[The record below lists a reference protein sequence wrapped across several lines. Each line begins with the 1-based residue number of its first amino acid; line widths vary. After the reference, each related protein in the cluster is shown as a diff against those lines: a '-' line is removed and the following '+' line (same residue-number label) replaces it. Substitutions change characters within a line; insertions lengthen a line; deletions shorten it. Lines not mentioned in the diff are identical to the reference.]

1 MRFKKADLAE
11 KSAFCTQTTTMLT
24 LPAVITLVILALAV
38 ALFLSNRLRPDL
50 VALLVLVSLGAT
62 GVLTTQETFSGFSRS
77 AVITIM
83 AVFVLAQG
91 LYLTGVSE
99 RVGAWLLRM
108 SGQSESRLVVLV
120 MACGAFLSLFM
131 NNIAAASVLLPA
143 VSGAAHQRGIPL
155 SRLLMPLA
163 FGTILGGMAT
173 LFTTV
178 NIVMSGLL
186 REHELPGFGVLDF
199 APVGLPVVVVGIL
212 YMALVGRRLLPQ
224 QTHSEEIK
232 TLPPVAN
239 GHSRNGRDLTDV
251 YRLDER
257 LFRARIP
264 VGSFLHGKPLARS
277 TFREQYNLNV
287 VGLEREGRRLLA
299 LAPDTM
305 LYSGDVLILEGS
317 LEEFQGKDI
326 EPYLEILNKPNYH
339 EQDLESAN
347 VVVSEIVLMPRSSLI
362 GKTLQELN
370 FREKFGFTALAI
382 WRGGRPIRRGM
393 TKLPLEFGDALL
405 LQGPRQ
411 RLRLLRDEQDFIL
424 LSQELEPHQ
433 VQRQGKIW
441 LATGIMVVTLLAA
454 ALDIIPAAEAML
466 AGSLLMILTHC
477 LTADEAYAAI
487 EWKSVF
493 LVVGMLPMGVA
504 LTKTGI
510 AAAAADTM
518 IHLVGG
524 YGPYVL
530 LVGLFIFTTLVVQV
544 ISGPAVVAMVG
555 PLALQA
561 AIQLNAN
568 PHVVAL
574 GVAMATSMAFLT
586 PLGHPVN
593 ILVMG
598 PGGYKFSDY
607 FKVGLPM
614 TILVALVILLLLPLI
629 RPF

>member
-1 MRFKKADLAE
+1 MF
-11 KSAFCTQTTTMLT
+11 T
-24 LPAVITLVILALAV
+24 LPALITLVILAVAV

-62 GVLTTQETFSGFSRS
+62 SVLTPQETFSGFSRS

-120 MACGAFLSLFM
+120 MVCGAFLSLFM

-143 VSGAAHQRGIPL
+143 VSGAAHRRGIPL

-186 REHELPGFGVLDF
+186 REYELPGFGVLDF
-199 APVGLPVVVVGIL
+199 APVGLPVVLVGIL

-232 TLPPVAN
+232 SLPPLVN
-239 GHSRNGRDLTDV
+239 GHRGRDLTDV

-264 VGSFLHGKPLARS
+264 LGSFLHSKPLARS

-287 VGLEREGRRLLA
+287 VGLERNGQRLLA

-326 EPYLEILNKPNYH
+326 EPYLEILNKPSYQ

-347 VVVSEIVLMPRSSLI
+347 VVVSEIVLTPRSGLI

-370 FREKFGFTALAI
+370 FRDKFGFTALAI
-382 WRGGRPIRRGM
+382 WRAGRPLRRGM
-393 TKLPLEFGDALL
+393 TTLRLEFGDALL

-411 RLRLLRDEQDFIL
+411 RLRLLQDESDFIL
-424 LSQELEPHQ
+424 LSQEMEPYQ

-441 LATGIMVVTLLAA
+441 LAMGIMVVTLIAA

-466 AGSLLMILTHC
+466 GGSLLMILTNC

-510 AAAAADTM
+510 AAAAADTL
-518 IHLVGG
+518 IQLVGSF
-524 YGPYVL
+524 GPYML
-530 LVGLFIFTTLVVQV
+530 LVGLFIFTTLMVQV

-561 AIQLNAN
+561 ALQLHAN
-568 PHVVAL
+568 PQTVAL
-574 GVAMATSMAFLT
+574 GVALATSMAFLT

-614 TILVALVILLLLPLI
+614 TILVALVILLLLPLVQ
-629 RPF
+629 PL